1 MNEYRPIAKSVI
13 IEDDQWDIALQRA
26 LAQIE
31 DIPADLVF
39 LFASD
44 IYADHFPEIV
54 SRVRSATGARILLG
68 CSGQGIVGGELEL
81 EDVPALSLLTV
92 YLPDASLHAIR
103 FTPEL
108 IINCTDPEELHTR
121 IGLQPTD
128 VNAFLLFADPF
139 QTDSERLIEMLSHAY
154 PDVPILGGLASGDF
168 EERRAYLFGNDEVY
182 GNGAVGLAVGGE
194 YTLFPLLSQGCEPI
208 GEPWTITKV
217 RNKNLITTISNR
229 PAFALLVDALE
240 NLSPELQH
248 RARRNL
254 LIGLAADEYS
264 PTLER
269 GSFLIRQLIGIDRHT
284 GALAIGAV
292 PRQGQTVQFQMRD
305 AMTADLDLRELLIL
319 AKVDLAGRQP
329 VAAVLCTCNGRGLNM
344 FGESHHDARL
354 ITQEFAN
361 MPLAG
366 LFCSGEIG
374 PVGTRS
380 FLHGFTASLALI
392 VKRNFVGLF

>member
-1 MNEYRPIAKSVI
+1 MEEHHPIAKSVI
-13 IEDDQWDIALQRA
+13 IEDDQWDTALQWA
-26 LAQIE
+26 LAQVK

-54 SRVRSATGARILLG
+54 CRVRSATGARILIG

-81 EDVPALSLLTV
+81 EDVPALSLLTIF
-92 YLPDASLHAIR
+92 LPDASLQAIR

-108 IINCTDPEELHTR
+108 IINCTDPEEWRTH

-139 QTDSERLIEMLSHAY
+139 QTDSERLIEMLSRAY

-168 EERRAYLFGNDEVY
+168 EERRAYLFCNDEVY

-240 NLSPELQH
+240 NLSPELQR

-284 GALAIGAV
+284 GALAIGAM
-292 PRQGQTVQFQMRD
+292 PRQGQTIQFQMRD

-344 FGESHHDARL
+344 FGEPHHDARL

-361 MPLAG
+361 LPLAG

-374 PVGTRS
+374 PVGKHS

>member
-1 MNEYRPIAKSVI
+1 MEERNPIAKSAI
-13 IEDDQWDIALQRA
+13 IEDDQWDTALQRA
-26 LAQIE
+26 LAQVG
-31 DIPADLVF
+31 DIAADLVF

-44 IYADHFPEIV
+44 IYADHFPEMIR
-54 SRVRSATGARILLG
+54 RVRAETGARVLIG
-68 CSGQGIVGGELEL
+68 CSGQGIVGRGLEL
-81 EDVPALSLLTV
+81 EDVPALSLLALS
-92 YLPDASLHAIR
+92 LPDASLQAIR

-108 IINCTDPEELHTR
+108 ITNCTQPEEWHK
-121 IGLQPTD
+121 GLSLKPDD
-128 VNAFLLFADPF
+128 VNAFLIFADPF
-139 QTDSERLIEMLSHAY
+139 QTDSERLIEVLSCAY

-168 EERRAYLFGNDEVY
+168 EERCTYIFCDDNVY
-182 GNGAVGLAVGGE
+182 EDGAIGLAVGGE

-229 PAFALLVDALE
+229 PAFALLVDTLDE
-240 NLSPELQH
+240 LSPELQR

-254 LIGLAADEYS
+254 LVGLAADEYS

-284 GALAIGAV
+284 GALAIGAM
-292 PRQGQTVQFQMRD
+292 PRQGQTIQFQMRD

-319 AKVDLAGRQP
+319 AKVELAGREP
-329 VAAVLCTCNGRGLNM
+329 VGAVLCTCNGRGLNM
-344 FGESHHDARL
+344 FGEPHHDARL
-354 ITQEFAN
+354 IAQEFASL
-361 MPLAG
+361 PVAG

-374 PVGTRS
+374 PVGKRS

>member
-1 MNEYRPIAKSVI
+1 M
-13 IEDDQWDIALQRA
+13 
-26 LAQIE
+26 
-31 DIPADLVF
+31 
-39 LFASD
+39 
-44 IYADHFPEIV
+44 
-54 SRVRSATGARILLG
+54 
-68 CSGQGIVGGELEL
+68 
-81 EDVPALSLLTV
+81 
-92 YLPDASLHAIR
+92 
-103 FTPEL
+103 
-108 IINCTDPEELHTR
+108 
-121 IGLQPTD
+121 
-128 VNAFLLFADPF
+128 
-139 QTDSERLIEMLSHAY
+139 
-154 PDVPILGGLASGDF
+154 
-168 EERRAYLFGNDEVY
+168 
-182 GNGAVGLAVGGE
+182 
-194 YTLFPLLSQGCEPI
+194 
-208 GEPWTITKV
+208 
-217 RNKNLITTISNR
+217 
-229 PAFALLVDALE
+229 
-240 NLSPELQH
+240 
-248 RARRNL
+248 
-254 LIGLAADEYS
+254 AADEYS

-361 MPLAG
+361 MPLVG

>member
-1 MNEYRPIAKSVI
+1 MKEHYPIAKSVI
-13 IEDDQWDIALQRA
+13 IEDDQWDTALQRA
-26 LAQIE
+26 LAQVE

-54 SRVRSATGARILLG
+54 RRIRSATGARILLG
-68 CSGQGIVGGELEL
+68 CSGQGIVGGEHEL
-81 EDVPALSLLTV
+81 EDIPALSLLAV
-92 YLPDASLHAIR
+92 SLPGASLQAIR

-108 IINCTDPEELHTR
+108 IINCTSPEEWYTH

-128 VNAFLLFADPF
+128 VNAFLIFADPF
-139 QTDSERLIEMLSHAY
+139 QTDSERLVEMLSHAY

-168 EERRAYLFGNDEVY
+168 EERCAYLFGNDEVY

-217 RNKNLITTISNR
+217 RKKNLITTISNR
-229 PAFALLVDALE
+229 PAFALLVDTLD
-240 NLSPELQH
+240 NLSPELQR

-284 GALAIGAV
+284 GALAIGAT
-292 PRQGQTVQFQMRD
+292 PRQGQTLQFQMRD

-329 VAAVLCTCNGRGLNM
+329 VAAVLCTCNGRGFNL
-344 FGESHHDARL
+344 FGESHHDAKL
-354 ITQEFAN
+354 ITQEFSDL
-361 MPLAG
+361 PLAG

-374 PVGTRS
+374 PVGKRS

>member
-1 MNEYRPIAKSVI
+1 MNEHRPIAKSVI

-26 LAQIE
+26 LAQVE

-54 SRVRSATGARILLG
+54 RRVRSATGARILIG

-92 YLPDASLHAIR
+92 CLPDASLQAIR

-217 RNKNLITTISNR
+217 RNKNLITTISNC